1 MQEPYDVTGH
11 VNIQLEVAE
20 DTPCIVLHSEGMYLG
35 EVSLDGVE
43 QPGGHLS
50 TLQQCEACLTFD
62 NICNN
67 IACMWYATV
76 FQSIYACCFAL
87 ACAWVRL

>member
-50 TLQQCEACLTFD
+50 TLQHRKL
-62 NICNN
+62 
-67 IACMWYATV
+67 V
-76 FQSIYACCFAL
+76 
-87 ACAWVRL
+87 